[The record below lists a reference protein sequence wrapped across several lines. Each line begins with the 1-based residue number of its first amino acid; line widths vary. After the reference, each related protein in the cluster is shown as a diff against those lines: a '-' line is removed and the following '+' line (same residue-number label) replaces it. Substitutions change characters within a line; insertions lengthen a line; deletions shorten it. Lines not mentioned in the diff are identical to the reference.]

1 MNETFTLILVAVLS
15 GGIGAGVLK
24 LIGDRLAWKRE
35 RTAKKED
42 KADNRTQERLKAIEE
57 KTDAQSEALK
67 YILYDRIRYL
77 ALSYISEGE
86 IDFDDRRILNDMHK
100 SYHYGLDGNGDLD
113 GLMSQV
119 NALPLK
125 LK

>member
-24 LIGDRLAWKRE
+24 LIGDCLAWKRE

-42 KADNRTQERLKAIEE
+42 KAEKITVEDFEKMKADV
-57 KTDAQSEALK
+57 KAVKEANK
-67 YILYDRIRYL
+67 FILYDRIRFL
-77 ALSYISEGE
+77 AMEYIKDGE
-86 IDFDDRRILNDMHK
+86 IDFDERRILKDMHT
-100 SYHYGLDGNGDLD
+100 SYHYGLNGNGDLD
-113 GLMSQV
+113 NLMKKV
-119 NALPLK
+119 DELPLK